1 MVYLSLYGTPRRESA
16 ISDHNSPLNVALT
29 RSFPP
34 PSLFLLLFPPA
45 SLLPF
50 ILSFFFPA
58 SPSLCLTTKKPLF
71 PRSFFS
77 RRLFMIRRGK
87 HFPYIMEQTYM
98 NSSWGRRRRRIKRRR
113 STATQGRGPFLRPCH
128 QLTHRFAGVTYVC
141 AHASSARTISRRMY
155 FHRRF
160 LPSLFLNLH
169 RYCHYQFSKQCN
181 PILSSPSCFFRL
193 IFHVSYFPRSRRE
206 EREREREG
214 RNDT

>member
-98 NSSWGRRRRRIKRRR
+98 NSSWGRRRSRIKRRR

-128 QLTHRFAGVTYVC
+128 QLTYRRCYVRVRARFVRPDDLAQDVFPP
-141 AHASSARTISRRMY
+141 S
-155 FHRRF
+155 F
-160 LPSLFLNLH
+160 PSLSFLK
-169 RYCHYQFSKQCN
+169 SS
-181 PILSSPSCFFRL
+181 PILSLS
-193 IFHVSYFPRSRRE
+193 IFQ
-206 EREREREG
+206 
-214 RNDT
+214 TM